1 MSNVWFEQQ
10 LKEAKDTITNL
21 EAKLA
26 SEESGETPAKKAK
39 KNNDEERDV
48 FGSVNL
54 KAAE

>member
-1 MSNVWFEQQ
+1 MINELQQQ

-39 KNNDEERDV
+39 KNDEERDV